1 MGRLLFLWCF
11 VMFGCVSDFDT
22 ECVVDDDC
30 KDQESCVDNRCTSG
44 TFKRRVMV

>member
-30 KDQESCVDNRCTSG
+30 KGQESRVDNQRH
-44 TFKRRVMV
+44 RRWPLRRWRG